1 MIKYTSLLLGLMV
14 KFSPMVFYLFGPP
27 VFIYS
32 VVRFRSLDPVF
43 WKLIFVGFII
53 ILAGCVNSVVRFRSN
68 GLAFSKMTEDHRAFI
83 ALCCGSFQMCVSID
97 DSGSFQMNA
106 AQTAP
111 SPC

>member
-32 VVRFRSLDPVF
+32 VVRFRSLDPVY

-53 ILAGCVNSVVRFRSN
+53 GTIV
-68 GLAFSKMTEDHRAFI
+68 
-83 ALCCGSFQMCVSID
+83 GSFI
-97 DSGSFQMNA
+97 GAAIESFF
-106 AQTAP
+106 
-111 SPC
+111 